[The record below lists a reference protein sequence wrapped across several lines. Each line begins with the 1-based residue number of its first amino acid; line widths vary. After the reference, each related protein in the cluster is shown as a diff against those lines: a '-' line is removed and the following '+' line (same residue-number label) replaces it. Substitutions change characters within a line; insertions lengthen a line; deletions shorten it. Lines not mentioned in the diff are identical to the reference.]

1 MKPDAAS
8 QTALGNAAGRA
19 IESCRDRDERLFNDP
34 YAFDL
39 LPRSHRTMVR
49 LLRIPLLGPALL
61 AMRERQI
68 PGIMGNLWCRTR
80 FIDEAVRD
88 AVATGI
94 EQVVI
99 LGAGL
104 DTRAYRLVVDA
115 HVTVFV
121 VDHPATQAW
130 KREQVERLDP
140 DRLPQVR
147 FVPVDFDRDDLGAAM
162 TAAGFRSQTRT
173 LFIWEGVTQYLAGE
187 AVDATLRFVSDCA
200 PPGSRLVFTYIDRAI
215 VDGSTTH
222 PISDALRSE
231 LERHGEPWR
240 FGIDPDRLTGF
251 LDARGFDL
259 VEDVGADD
267 YRSRYL
273 EPTGRELDLFD
284 GERVAI
290 ATVRVADD
298 DRVR

>member
-1 MKPDAAS
+1 MKPDTVS

-19 IESCRDRDERLFNDP
+19 IESCRDRDKRLFNDP
-34 YAFDL
+34 YAFGL

-80 FIDEAVRD
+80 FIDGAFREAVAD
-88 AVATGI
+88 GF
-94 EQVVI
+94 EQFVM

-104 DTRAYRLVVDA
+104 DTRAYRLVGDA
-115 HVTVFV
+115 DVVVFE
-121 VDHPATQAW
+121 VDHPATQTW
-130 KREQVERLDP
+130 KREAIGRLAP
-140 DRLPQVR
+140 DHASHVR
-147 FVPVDFDRDDLGAAM
+147 FVPVDFDRDDLRTAM
-162 TAAGFRSQTRT
+162 TTAGFRAGTRT
-173 LFIWEGVTQYLAGE
+173 LFIWEGVTQYLADE
-187 AVDATLRFVSDCA
+187 AVDTTLRFVSDSA
-200 PPGSRLVFTYIDRAI
+200 RPGSRLVFTYVDRAV

-222 PISDALRSE
+222 PISAALRAE

-240 FGIDPDRLTGF
+240 FGIDPDRLTDF

-267 YRSRYL
+267 YRARYL
-273 EPTGRELDLFD
+273 EPVGRELDLFE
-284 GERVAI
+284 GERVAVASVRHARD
-290 ATVRVADD
+290 ATH
-298 DRVR
+298 